1 VRVDE
6 HTFLHL
12 WAGSSMMPAL
22 LVWGMRRGAF
32 DDMSQPMD
40 ISTIAVQTGYSW
52 SEVWD
57 MVHLADSLLVKE
69 ADNETTDIP
78 R

>member
-1 VRVDE
+1 
-6 HTFLHL
+6 
-12 WAGSSMMPAL
+12 MMPAL

-32 DDMSQPMD
+32 DDMSQPLE
-40 ISTIAVQTGYSW
+40 ISEIARQTGYSW

-57 MVHLADSLLVKE
+57 MIHLADSLLVKDT
-69 ADNETTDIP
+69 DNEIVDSSGGNV